1 MTREI
6 TISRTIGEFEP
17 YEGTWKIN
25 VITVSQASEAFQKLT
40 SGANSRNKVDYV
52 NALMIASIDA
62 PWTNTKLNTQ
72 ALQQMPYKIYRMLMD
87 AVLELN
93 ETSVE
98 EANFTASSP
107 SATPQ

>member
-1 MTREI
+1 MLFGR
-6 TISRTIGEFEP
+6 EFEP
-17 YEGTWKIN
+17 YQGEWKIN
-25 VITVSQASEAFQKLT
+25 MISVSQASEAFQKLT
-40 SGANSRNKVDYV
+40 SGPSSRNKVDYV
-52 NALMIASIDA
+52 NALMLASIEG
-62 PWTNTKLNTQ
+62 PRKLSLEEFQ
-72 ALQQMPYKIYRMLMD
+72 RMPYKLYRMLMD